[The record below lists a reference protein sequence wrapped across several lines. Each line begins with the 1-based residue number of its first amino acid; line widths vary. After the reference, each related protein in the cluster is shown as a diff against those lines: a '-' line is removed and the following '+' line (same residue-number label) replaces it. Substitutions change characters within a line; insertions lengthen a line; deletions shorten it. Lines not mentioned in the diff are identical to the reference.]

1 MFRSWYGI
9 KAPMLNSEGIELSA
23 IYGFFNTILKLIN
36 SIKPTHI
43 GVAFDTKGPT
53 FRNKMYTEYKAN
65 RSEAPNELKIQLNL
79 ITQEL
84 PNTNIES
91 FSEKNFEADDI
102 LGTLSNKL
110 SQNKDD
116 EVFIFSGDSDLHQ
129 LVKENVYIVTT
140 SKTGDLKTFNEEE
153 IKNTYLGL
161 SPDQIIDYKS
171 LTGDSSDNIP
181 GIPGV
186 GKKTAIKLLNEYK
199 TIDNVFS
206 NLDKIPQEKLRSN
219 LDTYAKNSIRAKSL
233 VELKL
238 DVDIEIDFNKLNI
251 SNINK
256 SGLLNLFEKF
266 EFKSLSSRYQ
276 KSLFNESNTESIE
289 GKSKNQ
295 KRFKLHIIDDVKKL
309 DKLIVKLYDQK
320 EIAFDTETTSLSMID
335 NNIVGISLSYNE
347 SEGFYLPLQHTNDNN
362 LPILETLQKLKPIF
376 ESEKILKI
384 GHNINFDHSVL
395 LSQYKKLNEHI
406 TINNFKFDTLIAAHL
421 LNYRNLGLKNIS
433 NDLFNVNL
441 TQLSEIIGKGKT
453 ISNIADKTVNQ
464 IAEYAINDAI
474 YTYKLK
480 TIFEKELKINNLDD
494 LFNNI
499 EMELIPILICMQNFG
514 MPINIKYLNDLNKTF
529 AKKIIILESR
539 AKELTNEEINL
550 NSPQQLSKI
559 LFEKFDLPK
568 TKKTKS
574 GYSTDS
580 QSITDLKDKLVEKF
594 KSKTNYTP
602 ALEDSRNLQFLELI
616 QEYRELS
623 KLLSSYINTLPKLIN
638 QNTNRIHTKFN
649 QSGTSTGRL
658 SSNEPNLQTI
668 PKKTLSGKLVRAAFE
683 VQIDNHQFIS
693 ADYSQIELR
702 VLAHF
707 SKDQNLIDAFKNGED
722 IHNFTAATMYGCGI
736 ENVTE
741 DMRRIAKILNF
752 GVLYGLSPYGIS
764 KQTDLSVNQG
774 KDFIEIYF
782 KRFPQISDY
791 INKTKSDVKDKGY
804 VETIFGRK
812 RHIPE
817 IYANDKRIQAHA
829 ERMAINMPIQGSAAE
844 IIKLSMIKIHTELE
858 NKKLQ
863 SKMLLQVL
871 DEIIFESEKS
881 ETKELINILTII
893 MTNVVQLVV
902 PLNINLQIGSN
913 LGEMK

>member
-53 FRNKMYTEYKAN
+53 FRNEMYAEYKAN
-65 RSEAPNELKIQLNL
+65 RSETPNELIIQLNL

-91 FSEKNFEADDI
+91 FSQKNFEADDI

-140 SKTGDLKTFNEEE
+140 SKTGDLKIFNEEE
-153 IKNTYLGL
+153 IRNTYLGL

-219 LDTYAKNSIRAKSL
+219 LDTYAKNSIQAKSL
-233 VELKL
+233 VEIKL

-266 EFKSLSSRYQ
+266 EFKSLSNRYQ
-276 KSLFNESNTESIE
+276 KSLFNESSTESIE
-289 GKSKNQ
+289 EKLKNQ

-320 EIAFDTETTSLSMID
+320 EIAFDTETTSLSLID

-347 SEGFYLPLQHTNDNN
+347 SEGFYLPLQHTNDKN

-395 LSQYKKLNEHI
+395 LSQYKKLNERI

-480 TIFEKELKINNLDD
+480 TIFEKELKSNNLYD

-499 EMELIPILICMQNFG
+499 EMELIPILIGMQNFG

-529 AKKIIILESR
+529 VQKIIILESR

-594 KSKTNYTP
+594 KSKPNYTP

-616 QEYRELS
+616 QEYKELS

-668 PKKTLSGKLVRAAFE
+668 PKKTSSGKLVRAAFE
-683 VQIDNHQFIS
+683 VQIENHEFIS

-791 INKTKSDVKDKGY
+791 INNTKSNVKDKGY

-858 NKKLQ
+858 NKKLK
-863 SKMLLQVL
+863 SKMLLQIH
-871 DEIIFESEKS
+871 DELVFESEES
-881 ETKELINILTII
+881 ETKELINILTNI